1 MDMDPV
7 YATAVACGTAFVP
20 GRHFYP
26 DPQQGRHT
34 MRLNFT
40 MPREDAIDSAV
51 ASLAEALCRQP
62 ISVERLSAP

>member
-1 MDMDPV
+1 MDMDLV

-26 DPQQGRHT
+26 DPRQGRHT

-40 MPREDAIDSAV
+40 MPNEEHIHTAV
-51 ASLAEALCRQP
+51 ASLGEALRRHQFP
-62 ISVERLSAP
+62 VNTALSA